1 MAYTIAISN
10 QKGGVAKTT
19 SCLSL
24 GASLAGLG
32 WRTLVVD
39 LDPQAHLTLA
49 TGLKA
54 EDLPMTM
61 ADLLDGSGSVPNAA
75 NAPRA
80 YPTCASG
87 LEILPADLRLARLE
101 RELYGRPEYERC
113 LAEALQPWQ
122 AYDFILLDCPPSMG
136 ALTVMALSAAHRA
149 LIPVQCDYFSSQ
161 GVIQLLEIIEAVK
174 EHTNPSLAYFI
185 FVTLFDRRN
194 LVSRTVLEQL
204 RIHFPESLLE
214 IVIGLDTRLRECAI
228 AGEPVTV
235 YAPKTRASQQYH
247 GLAVELVDRIEKNG
261 GMKS

>member
-32 WRTLVVD
+32 RRTLVVD

-49 TGLKA
+49 AGLKA
-54 EDLPMTM
+54 EDLPYTM
-61 ADLLDGSGSVPNAA
+61 ADILDCSGPAQG
-75 NAPRA
+75 
-80 YPTCASG
+80 YPTRAPG

-136 ALTVMALSAAHRA
+136 ALTVMALSAAQRA

-161 GVIQLLEIIEAVK
+161 GVIQLLEVIEAVK
-174 EHTNPSLAYFI
+174 GHTNPSLDYFI

-204 RIHFPESLLE
+204 RIHFTESLLE
-214 IVIGLDTRLRECAI
+214 TIIGLDTRLRECAI
-228 AGEPVTV
+228 AGEPVTI
-235 YAPKTRASQQYH
+235 YAPRTRASLQYH
-247 GLAVELVDRIEKNG
+247 DLAVELVDRIEKNG
-261 GMKS
+261 GRIS